1 MATIPP
7 AILSKLNEDCLTK
20 FYEKRFKAVDNLNLR
35 KILRRKNPYLF
46 RAIGTEQ
53 ASEIVK
59 SILEA
64 YMSSSDETIFGY
76 VYFETIAQSLPG
88 VMASDGEG
96 ADFKIED
103 KSTIR
108 AYSQKSGPNPF
119 NASQREKQNTQFLAM
134 KARLAKIRKQFDP
147 ILAYSYGRRIKP
159 ADKKHIYRE
168 TAGKAFWE
176 EVTGDPDFYLK
187 LIRLM
192 DGIPQKRK
200 AEYRQ
205 SWDAAMNRLEAE
217 FLKDFCLKDGRIDWE
232 KLTTFVS
239 G

>member
-1 MATIPP
+1 MTTIKPSV
-7 AILSKLNEDCLTK
+7 LSKLIEDCLTE
-20 FYEKRFKAVDNLNLR
+20 FYQKRFKHIQDLDLK

-64 YMSSSDETIFGY
+64 YMSSSDETIFGN

-88 VMASDGEG
+88 VMTSDGEG
-96 ADFKIED
+96 ADFKMED
-103 KSTIR
+103 ATAIR
-108 AYSQKSGPNPF
+108 DYSLKSGPNPF

-147 ILAYSYGRRIKP
+147 VLAYSYGRRIKP

-176 EVTGDPDFYLK
+176 EITGDPDFYLK

-192 DGIPQKRK
+192 GNIPQRRK

-205 SWDAAMNRLEAE
+205 AWDAAVNRLEAE
-217 FLKDFCLKDGRIDWE
+217 FLKDFCFKDGRIDWE